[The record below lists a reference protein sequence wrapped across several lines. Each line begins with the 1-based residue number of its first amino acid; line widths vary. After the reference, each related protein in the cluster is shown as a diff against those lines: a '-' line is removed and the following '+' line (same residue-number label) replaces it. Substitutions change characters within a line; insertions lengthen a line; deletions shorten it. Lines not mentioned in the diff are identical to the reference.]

1 MKQFILNLF
10 LSICLYSVAF
20 AQAPSVFNYQGI
32 ARNAAGVPYAN
43 QSINVKISVRS
54 GVPAGALEYSETRGV
69 LTNAFGLFNL
79 QIGSSGATINYGSFT
94 NINWQ
99 SGAKF
104 LQTEISVNGQAFAEI
119 GTTQI
124 MSVPYALHSREAK
137 ELVLPFSKT
146 IAAVGDML
154 QINNTDFNVTSSA
167 IKATIGAGRAF
178 SGVAT
183 TGVGGHFLS
192 TDGDALYAYSANK
205 MGLRAISN
213 STTGYGVFAS
223 NINSGYALGVSGN
236 LRIFGGNTNPGAGK
250 VLTSDANGNATWQ
263 PIASSVAPIG
273 YVVNNPAQGGLQNMP
288 NDVRYKMHAANED
301 YDGSNNYNMPSQS
314 PSSTFTAT
322 VAGMHRFQAK
332 LQINS
337 ANNTLLNSAYIY
349 LVVQRGAVKTDIE
362 GTYLTESQRYA
373 VLEVDHS
380 VNLNPG
386 DRVWVEVLSRTEN
399 GTNPIVTKLY
409 MSGYRIK

>member
-54 GVPAGALEYSETRGV
+54 GVPAGALEYSETRGEYSETRGV

-236 LRIFGGNTNPGAGK
+236 LRIFGGGNLRIFGGNTNPGAGK

-288 NDVRYKMHAANED
+288 NDVRYKMHAA
-301 YDGSNNYNMPSQS
+301 
-314 PSSTFTAT
+314 
-322 VAGMHRFQAK
+322 RC
-332 LQINS
+332 
-337 ANNTLLNSAYIY
+337 
-349 LVVQRGAVKTDIE
+349 AV
-362 GTYLTESQRYA
+362 
-373 VLEVDHS
+373 
-380 VNLNPG
+380 
-386 DRVWVEVLSRTEN
+386 
-399 GTNPIVTKLY
+399 
-409 MSGYRIK
+409 